1 VEVRTKRIVLAA
13 ALALLVA
20 SVAEPRPAAAAGDNP
35 IVIENQQPGSMG
47 WLPTHLG
54 DDTNGQIK
62 GYWSATSVKAGDVIT
77 LRVSVNP
84 AQSFALDIYRMGWY
98 GGMGG
103 RLRHHVDSLIGITQ
117 RACTPDPT
125 TGVIDCGWVP
135 SYALTIPSDWTSGV
149 YLGILT
155 NAAGFQNH
163 VIFVVKDDR
172 PAPFL
177 YQQSINT
184 DQAYNNYPND
194 GVTGKSLYSYNS
206 YGANTIS
213 GETRAVKVSFD
224 RPYANYGYAQVDEL
238 EFIRWIERSGYDVTY
253 STDVD
258 THANGAAVR
267 NHRALLSVGHD
278 EYWSKEMRDAVES
291 ARDAGVNLAFFASD
305 PSEVQVRFEASTAGV
320 ANRVMVC
327 YKDAAID
334 PVQGPTTTVKWRNPP
349 ANRAEQSMVG
359 IQVASMSTAGNA
371 DYVVTNSSHWLYA
384 GTGFRDGD
392 RVRGIV
398 GYEMDRFFDS
408 FPAPNATS
416 FTLLSHSPYTDYQ
429 GAAEYANSS
438 IYQAPSGAWVFASG
452 TMSWSYALD
461 GLWHQL
467 ADTRIQRTTANLL
480 DAFLNGA
487 PADHLVAT
495 APATVGAGEAFDVVV
510 TAADASGGVVPGY
523 DGTVHFSSSDGSA
536 ALPPDS
542 TLSGGRGSFS
552 VTLAAAGP
560 QSITVSDA
568 ANALSTTINI
578 TVQARAASLSVMAPA
593 TATAGTAFSVIV
605 TAKDA
610 GGNTV
615 TGYGGTVH
623 FSASDASAGV
633 VLPPDSQ
640 LTNGQGTFPV
650 TLAQAGAQTVTVS
663 DTGGLTTNVT
673 VDVRAATATRV
684 LLATTA
690 APIAGVSFPFTAT
703 AQDQFGNTDTAYAGT
718 LHFTTTDN
726 APGVVLPSNATLTDG
741 RSTFAATLIKA
752 GTQSITAAD
761 ATTPAIAGDLVV
773 MVSPAPAATL
783 TVVAP
788 ASVKAGQSFNIT
800 VTLNDQFG
808 NVATGYRGSVH
819 FTTSDPLPTA
829 VVPADHTF
837 TSADAG
843 SRSFSVTLWTVPS
856 QTITAR
862 DTADSGLSNTRRV
875 TVRLI

>member
-1 VEVRTKRIVLAA
+1 MRTKLIVLAA
-13 ALALLVA
+13 VLALIA
-20 SVAEPRPAAAAGDNP
+20 TSVAQPRPAAAAEDNP
-35 IVIENQQPGSMG
+35 IVVENQQPGSFG
-47 WLPTHLG
+47 WLPTRLG

-117 RACTPDPT
+117 TPCTPDPT
-125 TGVIDCGWVP
+125 TGMIDCAWVP

-149 YLGILT
+149 YLGMLT

-194 GVTGKSLYSYNS
+194 GTTGKSLYTYNS

-253 STDVD
+253 STDID
-258 THANGAAVR
+258 THANGAALR
-267 NHRALLSVGHD
+267 NHRAFLSVGHD

-305 PSEVQVRFEASTAGV
+305 PSEVQVRFEASAAGV

-349 ANRAEQSMVG
+349 VNRAEQSMTG

-371 DYVVTNSSHWLYA
+371 DYVVTNSSHWIYA
-384 GTGFRDGD
+384 GTGFHDGD
-392 RVRGIV
+392 RVPGIV

-408 FPAPNATS
+408 YPAPNATS
-416 FTLLSHSPYTDYQ
+416 FTLLSHSPYTDYR
-429 GAAEYANSS
+429 GAAEYSNSS

-467 ADTRIQRTTANLL
+467 VDARIQRTTANLL
-480 DAFLNGA
+480 NAFLYGP

-495 APATVGAGEAFDVVV
+495 APASTGAGEPFTVDV
-510 TAADASGGVVPGY
+510 TAADSSGAAVTGY
-523 DGTVHFSSSDGSA
+523 SGTVHFSSSDASA

-542 TLSGGRGSFS
+542 MLSGGRGSFS
-552 VTLAAAGP
+552 VTLAATGP
-560 QSITVSDA
+560 QTITISDA
-568 ANALSTTINI
+568 ANALSTTVN
-578 TVQARAASLSVMAPA
+578 VSVEARAASLAVTAPA
-593 TATAGTAFSVIV
+593 SATAGTAFSVTV

-610 GGNTV
+610 GGRTV
-615 TGYGGTVH
+615 TGYGATIH
-623 FSASDASAGV
+623 FSTSDASAGV
-633 VLPPDSQ
+633 VLPPDST
-640 LTNGQGTFPV
+640 LTNGQGTFLV
-650 TLAQAGAQTVTVS
+650 TLTQAGAQTLTVS
-663 DTGGLTTNVT
+663 DTAGLVTTVT
-673 VDVRAATATRV
+673 VNVRAASATRFV
-684 LLATTA
+684 LATAA
-690 APIAGVSFPFTAT
+690 APVAGASFPFTVT
-703 AQDQFGNTDTAYAGT
+703 AQDQFGNTDAAYAGT
-718 LHFTTTDN
+718 VHFTSTDT
-726 APGVVLPSNATLTDG
+726 ASGVVLPPNAKLTDG
-741 RSTFAATLIKA
+741 SSTLAATLIKA
-752 GTQSITAAD
+752 GTQTITAVDTKA
-761 ATTPAIAGDLVV
+761 ASIAGDLVV
-773 MVSPAPAATL
+773 TVSPAPAATL
-783 TVVAP
+783 AVDAP
-788 ASVKAGQSFNIT
+788 ASSRAGQSFTIT
-800 VTLNDQFG
+800 VTLYDQFG
-808 NVATGYRGSVH
+808 NVATGYRGTVH

-829 VVPADHTF
+829 VVPPDHTF
-837 TSADAG
+837 TSAEAG

-856 QTITAR
+856 QTITVR
-862 DTADSGLSNTRRV
+862 DTANSSLTNTRSV
-875 TVRLI
+875 TVRLL